1 MNSMKIINAWI
12 CQITEQKIIP
22 VFGDLS
28 ITDGKITGI
37 NPTDFESFI
46 NNPAPKKDSEIFDAG
61 GRVLTVPLVNFH
73 EHFYSRLAKG
83 LNLTG
88 PMDSFLNILKNL
100 WWKLD
105 LKLTRD
111 MVRAS
116 VFMGAMESIR
126 NGVTYVFDHHASPA
140 FTKGS
145 LSLIAD
151 TLQKFGLRGVLCFE
165 ASDRNGPQMANAGI
179 DENRDF
185 LKSCNDEIKALLGL
199 HASFTLSDNSLQK
212 AAALRDEFNL
222 GIHVHICEGFE
233 DRQISE
239 SEYYG
244 APLERLIKY
253 GLVNRKSILSHGIH
267 LRKAELEQMSGIG
280 CAMALNPDSNMNN
293 AVGLPDFTKLPE
305 NLPLLCGTDGMHA
318 NPAKTLKQLF
328 LLFRHQGGSFDAAFS
343 WIHKIYFDQF
353 AFVKQHFSDFPALNI
368 GDRADMILWDYIP
381 PTPFS
386 TENFWGHYIYGI
398 VERQIHSVLQNG
410 KWLMK
415 NFQLQINDES
425 VLIRDIFKE
434 GKKLFRIQDGK
445 I

>member
-1 MNSMKIINAWI
+1 MKITNAWI
-12 CQITEQKIIP
+12 CQIKEKKIIP

-46 NNPAPKKDSEIFDAG
+46 HNPAPKKDSTFDAG
-61 GRVLTVPLVNFH
+61 GRVLTTPLVNFH

-83 LNLTG
+83 FNISG
-88 PMDSFLNILKNL
+88 PMDSFLNILKSL

-105 LKLTRD
+105 LTLTQE
-111 MVRAS
+111 MICAS
-116 VFMGAMESIR
+116 VLMGAMESIR

-151 TLQKFGLRGVLCFE
+151 TLQEFGLRGVLCFE
-165 ASDRNGPQMANAGI
+165 ISDRNGPQMAGAGVE
-179 DENRDF
+179 ENRDF
-185 LKSCNDEIKALLGL
+185 LKHCNDDIKALLGL
-199 HASFTLSDNSLQK
+199 HASFTLSDESLQK
-212 AAALRDEFNL
+212 AATLRDEFDL

-239 SEYYG
+239 SDFNE
-244 APLERLIKY
+244 APLKRLLKH
-253 GLVNRKSILSHGIH
+253 GLVNPKSILSHGIH
-267 LRKAELEQMSGIG
+267 LQKEELEQMAEIG

-293 AVGLPDFTKLPE
+293 AVGLPDFTKLPL

-328 LLFRHQGGSFDAAFS
+328 LLFRHQGGSFDDAFN
-343 WIHKIYFDQF
+343 WIQKVYFDQLS
-353 AFVKQHFSDFPALNI
+353 FVSQYFHDFPALNI
-368 GDRADMILWDYIP
+368 GDRADMILWDYVP

-386 TENFWGHYIYGI
+386 IENFWGHYIYGI
-398 VERQIHSVLQNG
+398 VERQVHSVVQNG
-410 KWLMK
+410 KWLMRD
-415 NFQLQINDES
+415 FQLQNIDES
-425 VLIRDIFKE
+425 IFIKDIFTE
-434 GKKLFRIQDGK
+434 GKKLFDK
-445 I
+445 MSKL